1 MLEHYLQWYRYAL
14 EAFNYPLYNVVDAG
28 DVEKV
33 IVTGMGGSGIVG
45 DMLATIALEFSRLDV
60 RVFKDFYIPRNLID
74 SNTYVLP
81 ISYSGNT
88 LETISSTLISLE
100 GRAKIGVITS
110 GGRLL
115 DLAKSKNL
123 PYAVIRGGLAP
134 RLALPMMLI
143 ASIRLLSS
151 CGLEILSLH
160 TLRSSIEVLSKVDE
174 ALNLAKS
181 IADLLSECSTPTIV
195 ASTRYQALAFRFKNE
210 LNENSKIP
218 AKVEILPELFHN
230 DIVGWENP
238 KTKDIAILINSDLEY
253 ENKLIKFYDDYLQ
266 SQGIKTINLRLGG
279 NIVERFFLGSLIAG
293 ITSVYV
299 AQLRGLDPLAT
310 HSINRYKNVVRALEN
325 EITEYLGIK

>member
-1 MLEHYLQWYRYAL
+1 MLEHYLQWYRSTL
-14 EAFNYPLYNVVDAG
+14 EAFDYPLYNVVYAG
-28 DVEKV
+28 DVEKI

-45 DMLATIALEFSRLDV
+45 DMLATIALEFSSLDV

-74 SNTYVLP
+74 SNTYVLS

-88 LETISSTLISLE
+88 LETISSTLISLK
-100 GRAKIGVITS
+100 GRAKVGIITS

-123 PYAVIRGGLAP
+123 PYAVVRGGLAP
-134 RLALPMMLI
+134 RLALPMMLV

-160 TLRSSIEVLSKVDE
+160 TLRSSIEVLGKVDE

-181 IADLLSECSTPTIV
+181 IASLLSEYFTPTIV

-218 AKVEILPELFHN
+218 AKIEILPELFHN
-230 DIVGWENP
+230 DIVGWE
-238 KTKDIAILINSDLEY
+238 KSKIKDIAILINSDLEY

-266 SQGIKTINLRLGG
+266 SLGIKTANLTLSG
-279 NIVERFFLGSLIAG
+279 NIVERFLLGSLIAG
-293 ITSVYV
+293 VTSVYV
-299 AQLRGLDPLAT
+299 AQFRGLDPLAT
-310 HSINRYKNVVRALEN
+310 HSINKYKNVVKALEN
-325 EITEYLGIK
+325 EIVEHLEIK